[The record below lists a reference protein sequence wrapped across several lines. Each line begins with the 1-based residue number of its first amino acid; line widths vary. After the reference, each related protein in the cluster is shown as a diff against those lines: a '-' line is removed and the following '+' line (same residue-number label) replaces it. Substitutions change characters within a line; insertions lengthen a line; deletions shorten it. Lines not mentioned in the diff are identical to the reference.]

1 MELNQASIDLIK
13 SFEGWRANAYK
24 DAVGVWTI
32 GYGHTSA
39 AGAPKVTAGMKISL
53 AEGEEMLR
61 RDLKKYADA
70 ISSQVKVPL
79 NPNQYGA
86 LVSWCYN
93 VGPGNTGKS
102 TLIKKLNKG
111 DYKAVPSELAKWNKA
126 GGKVLAGLT
135 RRRKAEGDL
144 FQTPYAATSA
154 PKPVPTPIP
163 PKQPEPAP
171 AALPESSQGIWAD
184 LIEAFHKLAAAL
196 RSK

>member
-1 MELNQASIDLIK
+1 MELNQATMELIE
-13 SFEGWRANAYK
+13 SFEGWSP
-24 DAVGVWTI
+24 VWYPDPAHGWKVPTL
-32 GYGHTSA
+32 GFGHTDA
-39 AGAPKVTAGMKISL
+39 AGEPKYAATKNKTYTK
-53 AEGEEMLR
+53 AEGREILR

-79 NPNQYGA
+79 NANQYGA

-102 TLIKKLNKG
+102 TLIKKLNAG

-144 FQTPYAATSA
+144 FQTPWVGGAQPAAA
-154 PKPVPTPIP
+154 PPKPVPGPQSGP
-163 PKQPEPAP
+163 AEPAP
-171 AALPESSQGIWAD
+171 PGW
-184 LIEAFHKLAAAL
+184 LAKILSAIFG
-196 RSK
+196 SK